1 MIALGQSSQPDAYNL
16 SDQKSVC
23 WVIFMVASFA
33 TTITALNM
41 LIAIMSD
48 TFQRI
53 TDSFELESRIMKIW
67 VLVDYLDL
75 IKFGKLHESK
85 IQSEFIVIVTNKS
98 DEIEQQ

>member
-1 MIALGQSSQPDAYNL
+1 
-16 SDQKSVC
+16 
-23 WVIFMVASFA
+23 MVASFA

-67 VLVDYLDL
+67 VMVDYLDL
-75 IKFGKLHESK
+75 IKFGNIVDDK
-85 IQSEFIVIVTNKS
+85 IHPEFIVIVRNKS

>member
-1 MIALGQSSQPDAYNL
+1 
-16 SDQKSVC
+16 
-23 WVIFMVASFA
+23 MVASFA

-67 VLVDYLDL
+67 VLVDYLEL
-75 IKFGKLHESK
+75 IKWNWLKE
-85 IQSEFIVIVTNKS
+85 
-98 DEIEQQ
+98 